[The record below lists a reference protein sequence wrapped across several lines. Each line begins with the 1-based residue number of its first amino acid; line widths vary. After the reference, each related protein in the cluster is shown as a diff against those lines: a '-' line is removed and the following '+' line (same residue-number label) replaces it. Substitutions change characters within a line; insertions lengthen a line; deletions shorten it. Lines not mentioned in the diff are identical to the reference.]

1 MPFPG
6 LEMGGSVPR
15 DETQEWN
22 SGRIPMIKEQ
32 KRKRDSSKRNV
43 DEVIQ
48 EEERHKEKSSRSLS
62 GRKIMSTIA
71 NGSGKSY

>member
-6 LEMGGSVPR
+6 LEMVGSVPR

-32 KRKRDSSKRNV
+32 KRIRDSSKRNV

-48 EEERHKEKSSRSLS
+48 EEERHKEL
-62 GRKIMSTIA
+62 
-71 NGSGKSY
+71 